1 MSRRRSR
8 SREGEANRGDVVMAW
23 SYPMNRKPNRRK
35 ERGNEGQAMRRN
47 EQTGRIGGNREEASK
62 DRDAT

>member
-1 MSRRRSR
+1 
-8 SREGEANRGDVVMAW
+8 MAW